1 MKKKFATVRQ
11 AEKFA
16 SKISRYGTFQ
26 WLQAAAEDGYTN
38 SKNIFDLNNIRIL
51 PKQLSKILKPDLTSN
66 FFGTNITSPLIL
78 SPMGHQ
84 TQFHKLGEIEVAK
97 GINSVNTIG
106 FFGTQS
112 RMSLD
117 DIRKNNKNAKKLPG
131 RYFLLEIKI
140 GYSNKSNQVNEI
152 NVKQLLSA

>member
-1 MKKKFATVRQ
+1 
-11 AEKFA
+11 
-16 SKISRYGTFQ
+16 
-26 WLQAAAEDGYTN
+26 
-38 SKNIFDLNNIRIL
+38 
-51 PKQLSKILKPDLTSN
+51 
-66 FFGTNITSPLIL
+66 
-78 SPMGHQ
+78 MGHQ

-117 DIRKNNKNAKKLPG
+117 DIRKIIKMQKLPG